1 MTEVIANIAPAFML
15 IALGFAFKR
24 SGWPGETFWT
34 PAERLTYFVLF
45 PALLLRN
52 LWVARLDGLPVAPM
66 AAVIVCAAVA
76 MTMILLAARPAI
88 GVPGPAFTSLAQGS
102 IRFNTY
108 LGVALTAAFF
118 GTEGV
123 TLAAVYLAFMVPLGN
138 IICVGMLAA
147 FADQERTSWPR
158 VALEIGRNPLILAC
172 LSGVALNAMGTAPPA
187 WIDRMLEIMAR
198 AALPI
203 GLLCVGA
210 GLDAAA
216 VMARR
221 ATVIVACLLKLVA
234 MPAITWAACLLVGLA
249 DLPML
254 ILVLFN
260 ALPAAPTSYVL
271 ARQLGGDARLMAGIL
286 TAQTALS
293 AITLSALLA
302 WSGGVAGP

>member
-1 MTEVIANIAPAFML
+1 VTAVVATIAPAFVL
-15 IALGFAFKR
+15 IALGVAFRR
-24 SGWPGETFWT
+24 SGWPGEALWS

-52 LWVARLDGLPVAPM
+52 LWAARLDGLPVAPM
-66 AAVIVCAAVA
+66 AAVIIAAAVA
-76 MTMILLAARPAI
+76 MTVMLLAMRPAI
-88 GVPGPAFTSLAQGS
+88 GVGGPAFTSLAQGS

-118 GTEGV
+118 GAPGV
-123 TLAAVYLAFMVPLGN
+123 TLAAVYLAVMVPLGN
-138 IICVGMLAA
+138 VISVAMLAA
-147 FADQERTSWPR
+147 HGDGEREGWSR
-158 VALEIGRNPLILAC
+158 MAVEIARNPLILAC
-172 LSGVALNAMGTAPPA
+172 VGGAALNAAGAAPPA
-187 WIDRMLEIMAR
+187 WIDGMLEILAR

-216 VMARR
+216 LLAQR
-221 ATVIVACLLKLVA
+221 AVVIAACVLKLVA
-234 MPAITWAACLLVGLA
+234 MPAITWAACLIVGLT

-254 ILVLFN
+254 IVVLFN

-271 ARQLGGDARLMAGIL
+271 ARQLGGDAGLMAGIL

-293 AITLSALLA
+293 AITLSVLLA
-302 WSGGVAGP
+302 WAARLPLS

>member
-1 MTEVIANIAPAFML
+1 MTAVVANIAPAFVL

-24 SGWPGETFWT
+24 SGWPGEAFWT

-52 LWVARLDGLPVAPM
+52 LWAARLDGLPVAPM

-76 MTMILLAARPAI
+76 MTVVLLAARPAI
-88 GVPGPAFTSLAQGS
+88 GVPGPAFTSLAQSS

-138 IICVGMLAA
+138 FICVGMLAA

-158 VALEIGRNPLILAC
+158 IAFEIARNPLILAC
-172 LSGVALNAMGTAPPA
+172 LAGVALNATGTALPP
-187 WIDRMLEIMAR
+187 WIDRLLEILAR

-203 GLLCVGA
+203 GVRPGP
-210 GLDAAA
+210 
-216 VMARR
+216 

-302 WSGGVAGP
+302 WSGGVAGT